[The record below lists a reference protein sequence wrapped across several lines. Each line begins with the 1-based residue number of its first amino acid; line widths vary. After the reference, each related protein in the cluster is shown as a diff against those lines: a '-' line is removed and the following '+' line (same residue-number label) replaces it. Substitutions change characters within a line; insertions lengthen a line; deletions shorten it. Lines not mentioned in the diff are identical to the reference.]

1 MRSVLVSTALV
12 LSSAVLAA
20 HHSSAGI
27 DRTKSVE
34 LVGTIKQFSWTNPH
48 SWMEVE
54 VPDQKGGTVVWKVE
68 MTSPAYLVRAG
79 WKSTTVKTGDE
90 VKVTVRP
97 LRSVNEKSITP
108 SSGQLASGAADSS
121 GDACAVDPSSSCAVF
136 NKPAASSAAQVASAS
151 LKASRPSSQRNPR
164 YSLKPAS

>member
-1 MRSVLVSTALV
+1 MKAALLCAAVLVASATAL
-12 LSSAVLAA
+12 A

-27 DRTKSVE
+27 DRAKSVE

-54 VPDQKGGTVVWKVE
+54 VPDQKGGTVTWKVE

-97 LRSVNEKSITP
+97 LRDGSPGGLFVSVL
-108 SSGQLASGAADSS
+108 LADGRTFTERALTAA
-121 GDACAVDPSSSCAVF
+121 
-136 NKPAASSAAQVASAS
+136 PAAAP
-151 LKASRPSSQRNPR
+151 RP
-164 YSLKPAS
+164 

>member
-1 MRSVLVSTALV
+1 MRLLFCTAILAASVTV
-12 LSSAVLAA
+12 AA

-48 SWMEVE
+48 SWMEVD
-54 VPDQKGGTVVWKVE
+54 VPDQKGGTITWKVE

-97 LRSVNEKSITP
+97 LRDGSPGGLFVSVL
-108 SSGQLASGAADSS
+108 LADGRTFTERALTA
-121 GDACAVDPSSSCAVF
+121 
-136 NKPAASSAAQVASAS
+136 PAAAAA
-151 LKASRPSSQRNPR
+151 
-164 YSLKPAS
+164 PAK

>member
-1 MRSVLVSTALV
+1 MRSALLCV
-12 LSSAVLAA
+12 AVVLASTIVSA

-27 DRTKSVE
+27 DRSKSVE

-97 LRSVNEKSITP
+97 LRDGSPGGLFVSVLLADGRTFTERPVAATP
-108 SSGQLASGAADSS
+108 
-121 GDACAVDPSSSCAVF
+121 P
-136 NKPAASSAAQVASAS
+136 PAT
-151 LKASRPSSQRNPR
+151 PNP
-164 YSLKPAS
+164 